1 MIELL
6 PKRGSYMTPVTHRVD
21 QAVGY
26 NLSPWD
32 QVDFRLQVT
41 VVLVSHEASTRECLV
56 LILKMDIVGTLEC

>member
-1 MIELL
+1 
-6 PKRGSYMTPVTHRVD
+6 MTPVTHRVD

-41 VVLVSHEASTRECLV
+41 VVLVNHEASTRECLV
-56 LILKMDIVGTLEC
+56 LILRMDIVGTLEC